1 MARVSIGG
9 NLIAGSGMTRRSCK
23 GSTYRKDC
31 RRIENRRGWDNRRHR
46 GNEGDRVSTTIYE
59 LHGVVAVIAMNNP
72 PVNGLGFDLRCDIV
86 EGLTRA
92 EADANVKAVVLIG
105 TARAFSGGADIREFG
120 SPRASAEPTLNTVI
134 RMLESA
140 KKPVVAAIGGACMG
154 GGLEL
159 AMGCH
164 YRVAVKGAQI
174 ALPEVKLGLMPGAG
188 GTQRLPRLIGA
199 EAALD
204 MIVSGNA
211 VPSEQLK
218 DSGLFDEMVEH
229 DLLPGAVAFAKKVVA
244 EGRPLKRV
252 RDMKVSLADAD
263 GFFRAARDAVR
274 EKARNFPAPLKC
286 VDAVAAAVT
295 MPYEE
300 GARFER
306 ESFLELMQTPESR
319 ALRHAFFG
327 ERAAAKIPDVPED
340 TPLRKI
346 EKVAVIGANYEASA
360 KKGRLTAQQVE
371 ERMALLK
378 PTLSYDD
385 LKDADMAV
393 EAVYEE
399 ISVKEAVFRR
409 LDEVMKPGAILAS
422 NTSTLDVNKIADFT
436 RRPQDVV
443 GTHFFSPANVM
454 KLLEVVR
461 GAKTAKGVLATV
473 MSLAKKIKKT
483 AVVSGVCDGFIGNR
497 MVEQYIRQALFLL
510 EEGAT
515 PSQVDRAM
523 ESWGMAM
530 GPFRMSDLAGNDI
543 GWAIRKRRYRER
555 PDFKYSK
562 IADRLCE
569 QGRFGQ
575 KTGLGWY
582 RYEAGRREAL
592 PDPAVEQ
599 MIVDYREEIGAQRR
613 AIDDDEI
620 VHRLIFAL
628 VNEGSAIL
636 QEGISSRASDIDMVY
651 LTGYGFPLH
660 RGGPM
665 LYADEVGLYNVVDRM
680 KRFAANPHGDPAF
693 WKPAPLLAKLAS
705 EGKRFN

>member
-1 MARVSIGG
+1 MS
-9 NLIAGSGMTRRSCK
+9 S
-23 GSTYRKDC
+23 
-31 RRIENRRGWDNRRHR
+31 
-46 GNEGDRVSTTIYE
+46 TIYE
-59 LHGVVAVIAMNNP
+59 LHGQVAVITMNNP
-72 PVNGLGFDLRCDIV
+72 PVNGLGFDLRRGIV
-86 EGLTRA
+86 EGLARA
-92 EADANVKAVVLIG
+92 EADANAKAVVLIG
-105 TARAFSGGADIREFG
+105 SARAFSGGADIREFG
-120 SPRASAEPTLNTVI
+120 SPKASAEPNLNTVI
-134 RMLESA
+134 RILEST
-140 KKPVVAAIGGACMG
+140 KKPVIAAIGGACMG

-159 AMGCH
+159 ALGCH

-199 EAALD
+199 EAALN
-204 MIVSGNA
+204 MIVSGNS
-211 VPSEQLK
+211 VPSEQLEE
-218 DSGLFDEMVEH
+218 SALFDEMVER
-229 DLLPGAVAFAKKVVA
+229 DLLQGAVAFADKVAA
-244 EGRPLKRV
+244 ERRPLKRV
-252 RDMKVSLADAD
+252 RDVKVSLANAD
-263 GFFRAARDAVR
+263 GFFH
-274 EKARNFPAPLKC
+274 
-286 VDAVAAAVT
+286 T

-306 ESFLELMQTPESR
+306 ESFLQLMQTPESR

-346 EKVAVIGANYEASA
+346 EKIAVIGAGTMGGGITMNFLSAGIPVTLLEMKQEALDKGIATIRRNYEASA
-360 KKGRLTAQQVE
+360 KKGRLSARQVE

-385 LKDADMAV
+385 LKDADMV
-393 EAVYEE
+393 IEAVFEE

-409 LDEVMKPGAILAS
+409 LDQVMKSGAILAS

-461 GAKTAKGVLATV
+461 GAKTAKDVLATV
-473 MSLAKKIKKT
+473 MALAKKIKKT

-515 PSQVDRAM
+515 PKQVDRAV

-543 GWAIRKRRYRER
+543 GWAIRKRRYREQ
-555 PDFKYSK
+555 PDLKYSK

-582 RYEAGRREAL
+582 RYEVGRRDAV

-599 MIVDYREEIGAQRR
+599 MIVDYSKEIGSQRR
-613 AIDDDEI
+613 RIGDDEI
-620 VHRLIFAL
+620 VQRLIFAL
-628 VNEGSAIL
+628 VNEGAAIL

-665 LYADEVGLYNVVDRM
+665 LYADEVGLYNVVDSM
-680 KRFAANPHGDPAF
+680 KRFAANPRGDPGF
-693 WKPAPLLAKLAS
+693 WKPAPLLAKLAG
-705 EGKRFN
+705 EGKKFN

>member
-1 MARVSIGG
+1 M
-9 NLIAGSGMTRRSCK
+9 
-23 GSTYRKDC
+23 STA
-31 RRIENRRGWDNRRHR
+31 
-46 GNEGDRVSTTIYE
+46 IYE
-59 LHGVVAVIAMNNP
+59 LHGQVAVITMNNP
-72 PVNGLGFDLRCDIV
+72 PVNGLGFDLRRDIV
-86 EGLTRA
+86 EGLARA
-92 EADANVKAVVLIG
+92 EADVNVKAVVLIG
-105 TARAFSGGADIREFG
+105 SARAFSGGADIREFG
-120 SPRASAEPTLNTVI
+120 SPKASAEPNLNTVI
-134 RMLESA
+134 RILESA

-188 GTQRLPRLIGA
+188 GTQRLPRLIGV
-199 EAALD
+199 EAALN
-204 MIVSGNA
+204 MIVSGNPM
-211 VPSEQLK
+211 PSEQLK
-218 DSGLFDEMVEH
+218 ETALFDEMVER
-229 DLLPGAVAFAKKVVA
+229 DLLTGAVAFAGRIAA
-244 EGRPLKRV
+244 EGRPLRRV
-252 RDMKVSLADAD
+252 RDMKVSFANAD
-263 GFFRAARDAVR
+263 GFFQFARNAVRAAAG
-274 EKARNFPAPLKC
+274 NFPAPLRC

-300 GARFER
+300 GVRFER
-306 ESFLELMQTPESR
+306 ESFRQLMQTPESR

-340 TPLRKI
+340 TQPRKI
-346 EKVAVIGANYEASA
+346 EKMAVIGAGTMGGGITMNFLSAGIPVTLLEMKQEALDKGIATIRRNYEASA
-360 KKGRLTAQQVE
+360 RKGRLTAQQVE

-385 LKDADMAV
+385 LKGADMV
-393 EAVYEE
+393 IEAVFEE

-409 LDEVMKPGAILAS
+409 LDGIMKSGAILAS
-422 NTSTLDVNKIADFT
+422 NTSTLDVNKIAAFT

-461 GAKTAKGVLATV
+461 GAKTAKDVLATV
-473 MSLAKKIKKT
+473 MGLAKKIRKT
-483 AVVSGVCDGFIGNR
+483 AVLSGVCDGFIGNR

-515 PSQVDRAM
+515 PKQVDSVV

-543 GWAIRKRRYRER
+543 GWAIRKRRYREQ
-555 PDFKYSK
+555 PHLKYSK

-582 RYEAGRREAL
+582 RYEAGRRDAV

-599 MIVDYREEIGAQRR
+599 MIVDYSKEIGSQRR
-613 AIDDDEI
+613 RIGDDEI
-620 VHRLIFAL
+620 VQRLIFAL

-636 QEGISSRASDIDMVY
+636 QEGISLRASDIDMVY

-665 LYADEVGLYNVVDRM
+665 LYADEVGLYNVVDCM
-680 KRFAANPHGDPAF
+680 KRFAANPHGDPGF

-705 EGKRFN
+705 EGKSFN

>member
-1 MARVSIGG
+1 M
-9 NLIAGSGMTRRSCK
+9 
-23 GSTYRKDC
+23 
-31 RRIENRRGWDNRRHR
+31 
-46 GNEGDRVSTTIYE
+46 STTTYE
-59 LHGVVAVIAMNNP
+59 LRGAVAVITMNNP
-72 PVNGLGFDLRCDIV
+72 PVNGLGFDLRRDIV

-92 EADANVKAVVLIG
+92 EADGNVKAVVLIG
-105 TARAFSGGADIREFG
+105 SARAFSGGADIREFG
-120 SPRASAEPTLNTVI
+120 SPRASAEPDLNTVI
-134 RMLESA
+134 RMLEGA
-140 KKPVVAAIGGACMG
+140 NKPVVAAIGGACMG

-159 AMGCH
+159 ALGCH

-199 EAALD
+199 EAALN
-204 MIVSGNA
+204 MIVSGNS

-218 DSGLFDEMVEH
+218 DGALFDELFER
-229 DLLPGAVAFAKKVVA
+229 DLLPGAIAFADKVA
-244 EGRPLKRV
+244 SEKRPLKRV
-252 RDMKVSLADAD
+252 RDLKVSLANAD
-263 GFFRAARDAVR
+263 GFFQFARNTVRAAA
-274 EKARNFPAPLKC
+274 KNFPAPLKC
-286 VDAVAAAVT
+286 VDAVAAAVA

-306 ESFLELMQTPESR
+306 ESFLQLMQTPQSR

-346 EKVAVIGANYEASA
+346 EKMAVVGAGTMGGGITMNFLSAGIPVALLEMNPEALDRGLATIRRNYEASA
-360 KKGRLTAQQVE
+360 RKGRLKAQQVE
-371 ERMALLK
+371 ERMALLE

-385 LKDADMAV
+385 LKDADMV
-393 EAVYEE
+393 IEAVFED
-399 ISVKEAVFRR
+399 IAVKEAVFRQ
-409 LDEVMKPGAILAS
+409 LDEVMKSGAILAS

-436 RRPQDVV
+436 RRPQDVL

-461 GAKTAKGVLATV
+461 GGKTAKDVLATV
-473 MSLAKKIKKT
+473 MSLAKKIRKT

-497 MVEQYIRQALFLL
+497 MVEQYLRQALFLL
-510 EEGAT
+510 EEGAA

-555 PDFKYSK
+555 PNFKYSK

-582 RYEAGRREAL
+582 RYEAGRRDAIR
-592 PDPAVEQ
+592 DPAVEQ

-613 AIDDDEI
+613 GIDDDEI

-680 KRFAANPHGDPAF
+680 KRFAANPHGDPGF
-693 WKPAPLLAKLAS
+693 WKPASLLVKLAS
-705 EGKRFN
+705 EGKKFN

>member
-1 MARVSIGG
+1 M
-9 NLIAGSGMTRRSCK
+9 
-23 GSTYRKDC
+23 
-31 RRIENRRGWDNRRHR
+31 
-46 GNEGDRVSTTIYE
+46 STTIYE
-59 LHGVVAVIAMNNP
+59 LRGAVAVIAMNNP
-72 PVNGLGFDLRCDIV
+72 PVNGLGFDLRRDIV
-86 EGLTRA
+86 EGLARA

-105 TARAFSGGADIREFG
+105 SARAFSGGADIREFG
-120 SPRASAEPTLNTVI
+120 SPRASAEPNLNTVI

-140 KKPVVAAIGGACMG
+140 AKPVVAAIGGACMG
-154 GGLEL
+154 GGLEMAL
-159 AMGCH
+159 GCH

-199 EAALD
+199 EAALN
-204 MIVSGNA
+204 MIVSGNS

-218 DSGLFDEMVEH
+218 DSALFDELFEQ
-229 DLLPGAVAFAKKVVA
+229 DLLPGAIAFADKVA
-244 EGRPLKRV
+244 SEKRPLKRV
-252 RDMKVSLADAD
+252 RDLKVSLANAD
-263 GFFRAARDAVR
+263 GFFQFARNTVRAAA
-274 EKARNFPAPLKC
+274 KNFPAPLKC

-306 ESFLELMQTPESR
+306 ESFLQLMQTPESR

-346 EKVAVIGANYEASA
+346 EKMAVVGAGTMGGGITMNFLSAGIPVTLLEMKQEALDRGIATIRGNYEASA

-385 LKDADMAV
+385 LRDADMAI
-393 EAVYEE
+393 EAVFED
-399 ISVKEAVFRR
+399 IAVKEAVFRR
-409 LDEVMKPGAILAS
+409 LDEVMKPGAIFAS

-436 RRPQDVV
+436 RRPEDVV

-461 GAKTAKGVLATV
+461 GAKTAKDVLATV
-473 MSLAKKIKKT
+473 MSLAKRIKKT

-515 PSQVDRAM
+515 PRQVDRAL

-543 GWAIRKRRYRER
+543 GWAIRKRRYREQ
-555 PDFKYSK
+555 PGLKYSK

-582 RYEAGRREAL
+582 RYEAGRRDAV

-599 MIVDYREEIGAQRR
+599 MIVDYRKEIAAQPH
-613 AIDDDEI
+613 AIGDDEI

-680 KRFAANPHGDPAF
+680 KRFAANPHGDPGF

>member
-1 MARVSIGG
+1 M
-9 NLIAGSGMTRRSCK
+9 
-23 GSTYRKDC
+23 
-31 RRIENRRGWDNRRHR
+31 
-46 GNEGDRVSTTIYE
+46 STTIYE
-59 LHGVVAVIAMNNP
+59 LRGAVAVIAMNNP
-72 PVNGLGFDLRCDIV
+72 PVNGLGFDLRRDIV
-86 EGLTRA
+86 EGLARA

-105 TARAFSGGADIREFG
+105 SARAFSGGADIREFG
-120 SPRASAEPTLNTVI
+120 SPRASAEPNLNTVI

-140 KKPVVAAIGGACMG
+140 AKPVVAAIGGACMG
-154 GGLEL
+154 GGLEMAL
-159 AMGCH
+159 GCH

-199 EAALD
+199 EAALN
-204 MIVSGNA
+204 MIVSGNS

-218 DSGLFDEMVEH
+218 DSALFDELFEQ
-229 DLLPGAVAFAKKVVA
+229 DLLPGAIAFADKVA
-244 EGRPLKRV
+244 SEKRPLKRV
-252 RDMKVSLADAD
+252 RDLKVSLANAD
-263 GFFRAARDAVR
+263 GFFQFARNTVRAAA
-274 EKARNFPAPLKC
+274 KNFPAPLKC

-306 ESFLELMQTPESR
+306 ESFLQLMQTPESR

-346 EKVAVIGANYEASA
+346 EKMAVVGAGTMGGGITMNFLSAGIPVTLLEMKQEALDRGIATIRGNYEASA

-385 LKDADMAV
+385 LRDADMAI
-393 EAVYEE
+393 EAVFED
-399 ISVKEAVFRR
+399 IAVKEAVFRR
-409 LDEVMKPGAILAS
+409 LDEVMKPGAIFAS

-436 RRPQDVV
+436 RRPEDVV

-461 GAKTAKGVLATV
+461 GAKTAKDVLATV
-473 MSLAKKIKKT
+473 MSLAKRIKKT

-515 PSQVDRAM
+515 PRQVDRAL

-543 GWAIRKRRYRER
+543 GWAIRKRRYREQ
-555 PDFKYSK
+555 PGLKYSK

-582 RYEAGRREAL
+582 RYEAGRRDAV

-599 MIVDYREEIGAQRR
+599 MIVNYRKEIAAQPH
-613 AIDDDEI
+613 AIGDDEI

-680 KRFAANPHGDPAF
+680 KRFAANPHGDPGF

>member
-1 MARVSIGG
+1 M
-9 NLIAGSGMTRRSCK
+9 
-23 GSTYRKDC
+23 
-31 RRIENRRGWDNRRHR
+31 
-46 GNEGDRVSTTIYE
+46 STTIYE
-59 LHGVVAVIAMNNP
+59 LRGTVALITMDNP
-72 PVNGLGFDLRCDIV
+72 PVNGLGFDLRHDIV
-86 EGLTRA
+86 EGLARA

-105 TARAFSGGADIREFG
+105 SPRAFSGGADIREFG
-120 SPRASAEPTLNTVI
+120 SPKASAEPNLNTVI
-134 RMLESA
+134 RILEST
-140 KKPVVAAIGGACMG
+140 KKPVIAAIGGACMG

-164 YRVAVKGAQI
+164 FRVAVKGAQI

-199 EAALD
+199 ETALN
-204 MIVSGNA
+204 MIVSGNS
-211 VPSEQLK
+211 VNSEQLK
-218 DSGLFDEMVEH
+218 ESALFDEIVER
-229 DLLPGAVAFAKKVVA
+229 DLLQGAVAFADKVAA
-244 EGRPLKRV
+244 ERRPLKRV
-252 RDMKVSLADAD
+252 RDVKVSLANAD
-263 GFFRAARDAVR
+263 GFFQFARNTVRAAAKR
-274 EKARNFPAPLKC
+274 FPAQLKC

-306 ESFLELMQTPESR
+306 ESFLQLMQTPESR

-346 EKVAVIGANYEASA
+346 EKIAVIGAGTMGGGITMNFLSAGIPVTLLEMKQEALDKGIATIRRNYEASA
-360 KKGRLTAQQVE
+360 KKGRLIARQVE
-371 ERMALLK
+371 ERMALLE

-385 LKDADMAV
+385 LKDADMV
-393 EAVYEE
+393 IEAVFEE

-409 LDEVMKPGAILAS
+409 LDQVMKSGAILAS

-461 GAKTAKGVLATV
+461 GAKTAKDVLATV
-473 MSLAKKIKKT
+473 MGLAKKIKKT

-515 PSQVDRAM
+515 PKQVDRAV

-543 GWAIRKRRYRER
+543 GWAIRKRRYREQ
-555 PDFKYSK
+555 PDLKYSK

-582 RYEAGRREAL
+582 RYEAGRRDAV

-599 MIVDYREEIGAQRR
+599 MIVDYSKEIGSQRR
-613 AIDDDEI
+613 SIGDDEI
-620 VHRLIFAL
+620 VQRLIFAL
-628 VNEGSAIL
+628 VNEGAAIL

-665 LYADEVGLYNVVDRM
+665 LYADEVGLYNVVDSM
-680 KRFAANPHGDPAF
+680 KRFAADPRGDPGF
-693 WKPAPLLAKLAS
+693 WKPAPLLAKLAG

>member
-1 MARVSIGG
+1 MCS
-9 NLIAGSGMTRRSCK
+9 S
-23 GSTYRKDC
+23 
-31 RRIENRRGWDNRRHR
+31 
-46 GNEGDRVSTTIYE
+46 
-59 LHGVVAVIAMNNP
+59 
-72 PVNGLGFDLRCDIV
+72 DL
-86 EGLTRA
+86 
-92 EADANVKAVVLIG
+92 
-105 TARAFSGGADIREFG
+105 
-120 SPRASAEPTLNTVI
+120 
-134 RMLESA
+134 
-140 KKPVVAAIGGACMG
+140 
-154 GGLEL
+154 
-159 AMGCH
+159 
-164 YRVAVKGAQI
+164 
-174 ALPEVKLGLMPGAG
+174 
-188 GTQRLPRLIGA
+188 
-199 EAALD
+199 
-204 MIVSGNA
+204 
-211 VPSEQLK
+211 
-218 DSGLFDEMVEH
+218 
-229 DLLPGAVAFAKKVVA
+229 
-244 EGRPLKRV
+244 
-252 RDMKVSLADAD
+252 
-263 GFFRAARDAVR
+263 
-274 EKARNFPAPLKC
+274 
-286 VDAVAAAVT
+286 
-295 MPYEE
+295 
-300 GARFER
+300 
-306 ESFLELMQTPESR
+306 
-319 ALRHAFFG
+319 
-327 ERAAAKIPDVPED
+327 
-340 TPLRKI
+340 
-346 EKVAVIGANYEASA
+346 YEASA
-360 KKGRLTAQQVE
+360 KRGRLSARQVE

-399 ISVKEAVFRR
+399 ISVKQAVFRR

-461 GAKTAKGVLATV
+461 GAKTAKDVLATV
-473 MSLAKKIKKT
+473 MSLAKRIKKT

-515 PSQVDRAM
+515 PSQVDRAV
-523 ESWGMAM
+523 ENWGMAM

-555 PDFKYSK
+555 PNFKYSK

-582 RYEAGRREAL
+582 RYETGRRDAV

-599 MIVDYREEIGAQRR
+599 LIVDYRKEIGAQHR
-613 AIDDDEI
+613 AIGDDEI

-680 KRFAANPHGDPAF
+680 KRFAANPYGDPAF
-693 WKPAPLLAKLAS
+693 WKPAPLLAKLAG